1 MPKASHSAAS
11 PSLLSIRF
19 LAEKESHPT
28 PQTIGRKTITRLSR
42 KSSQSP
48 QSLTAIHPKL
58 RKAVVLLWDRESSFR
73 NPATLDLTTKETPMS
88 DEQPAGQ
95 QPEPTP
101 SRKGIGGPRA
111 PEGRRR
117 ASLNAC
123 RTLITSKIHLCSPE
137 EQPAFDAHMA
147 AYKEALAPVGILE
160 TELVAE
166 ISKMKWRLKRASSA
180 EDSIFSQAH
189 LDYADDMQSGH
200 PAVDSCLV
208 EGKVWKEQAHNLI
221 LIPLYETR
229 MRRAV
234 EKDMAALQALQEKR
248 KASYARAQAEAIR
261 LMELAESQNEDY
273 VSWGGFP
280 ARLRARAVRF
290 FASRPAPRNRPRCPP
305 QPFLGRQQAP
315 PDVPESCL
323 TNANLTE
330 NLTNGQAELKTH
342 A

>member
-1 MPKASHSAAS
+1 
-11 PSLLSIRF
+11 
-19 LAEKESHPT
+19 
-28 PQTIGRKTITRLSR
+28 
-42 KSSQSP
+42 
-48 QSLTAIHPKL
+48 
-58 RKAVVLLWDRESSFR
+58 
-73 NPATLDLTTKETPMS
+73 MS

-273 VSWGGFP
+273 DPGEDFLPASAHGQFVFSRP
-280 ARLRARAVRF
+280 DLRRVIDRAARLNRSWDVNK
-290 FASRPAPRNRPRCPP
+290 RPPTFPKA
-305 QPFLGRQQAP
+305 A
-315 PDVPESCL
+315 
-323 TNANLTE
+323 
-330 NLTNGQAELKTH
+330 
-342 A
+342 